1 MEKLNHRHLPK
12 ATQAVKDSAGIYP
25 GRLTPRTRAV
35 NSRSPGTLE
44 GRTDS
49 ELEEAVISWCSQV
62 EDVEEVRVWGRVTFL
77 NWVSEKRQIR
87 RRVKSVGWKKFYLN
101 RPLHYSAFIP
111 CLQQCFSIAL
121 CRLSSLTCSRSSLQ
135 KDHRQEPDSAPLR
148 VQGWAPSPL
157 WNGVGEE
164 QTAASSLSAQGSLL
178 CACSAQVSV
187 SLISFYF
194 L

>member
-1 MEKLNHRHLPK
+1 MEKPNHRHLPK

-62 EDVEEVRVWGRVTFL
+62 EDVEEVRLWGRVTFL

-111 CLQQCFSIAL
+111 SSAVLLHSTLSAVVIHVFPFFLAEGPQAGTRL
-121 CRLSSLTCSRSSLQ
+121 CATACPGLGTQPSVKWSGRGADSCVLAVCSR
-135 KDHRQEPDSAPLR
+135 
-148 VQGWAPSPL
+148 VSPL
-157 WNGVGEE
+157 CMQSPG
-164 QTAASSLSAQGSLL
+164 L
-178 CACSAQVSV
+178 CVPN
-187 SLISFYF
+187 LF